1 MKHGYSVWNRIA
13 FPALSGAALL
23 ACADAHAQSASAQAT
38 ELKEVVVTAMRRT
51 EDIQDTSVSATV
63 LSGDMLENKGVLDLY
78 ALQYAAPGIT
88 VTQYGSANVFNI
100 RGLGRSQVDIDVP
113 SGVVIYRD
121 GTPTVAG
128 YFQSEPYYDM
138 ESIEVY
144 RGPQG
149 TFVGKSAAGGA
160 VFINTNDPER
170 GNTYGSVEAGVG
182 AYDAIEGTAIF
193 NTSLGEGAALRLGY
207 NHYERGNFYDSI
219 TGTYAGH
226 PGEVD
231 NNSFRLGLLLEP
243 GDKFKA
249 VLKVDY
255 NDLDFGGNV
264 TTVYGQK
271 PLGDVVQNVN
281 KFVYTDQSFRT
292 VLDLKY
298 LNDNGI
304 TFSSLSGYQ
313 DIASVNNLDLNA
325 TLPAFYFFNSRIDAQ
340 VYSQE
345 FNLISPNDQ
354 AFKWVLGAFWQK
366 QISKLPPW
374 QQGGFNFIGDPGFLP
389 GVGLVTPWA
398 TSPWDNSEIDTGL
411 FAHVAIPLSD
421 RVELEIGARSS
432 EYSRDQFTEWLLD
445 IGAAYAST
453 PPTTPWPGTTA
464 GGDRQSLNENSF
476 DWQVALNVDVRP
488 DQHVYGL
495 VSRGHISGGI
505 NIFPPFLS
513 YKEMEVIN
521 YEAGWKGSWVDDQFR
536 TQFTVYY
543 EEFND
548 YQASFSQIV
557 AGGLNNPTN
566 RNAETRSH
574 QSGVELSGQARFEKL
589 SIDFGAAFL
598 DSELGTFSDVQD
610 PFCLCIVD
618 LTGRRAPFSPELT
631 ANIGIAY
638 DMRIGEFTV
647 TPRVDYSHVDPTQAA
662 LWATDMETLDSRDL
676 FNAQIQLVPSSNK
689 WSATLWGT
697 NVGDRQYIAG
707 IQNNATLY
715 YAAPPAQYGLRV
727 KYNF

>member
-1 MKHGYSVWNRIA
+1 MKHGFSVWNRIA
-13 FPALSGAALL
+13 LPALSGAALVFGT
-23 ACADAHAQSASAQAT
+23 DAQAQT
-38 ELKEVVVTAMRRT
+38 ADTSSAVLKEVVVTATRRS

-63 LSGDMLENKGVLDLY
+63 LSGELLTEKGVLDLY

-128 YFQSEPYYDM
+128 YFQNEPYFDM
-138 ESIEVY
+138 DSIEVY

-182 AYDAIEGTAIF
+182 DYDAIEGTAVF
-193 NTSLGEGAALRLGY
+193 NTPLGEKAALRMGY
-207 NHYERGNFYDSI
+207 SHYERGNFYDSI
-219 TGTYAGH
+219 TGNYAGH

-243 GDKFKA
+243 SDHFRA
-249 VLKVDY
+249 VLKLDY
-255 NDLDFGGNV
+255 HDLDFGGNV
-264 TTVYGQK
+264 TTVYGEK

-281 KFVYTDQSFRT
+281 KFAYTDQSFRT

-298 LNDNGI
+298 LFDNGI

-313 DIASVNNLDLNA
+313 DIESVNNLDLNA
-325 TLPAFYFFNSRIDAQ
+325 TLPLPYFFNSRIDAQ

-354 AFKWVLGAFWQK
+354 AFKWVLGVFWQ
-366 QISKLPPW
+366 QQDSLLPPW

-389 GVGLVTPWA
+389 GVGLQYPWA
-398 TSPWDNSEIDTGL
+398 TSPWDNTETDSAV
-411 FAHVAIPLSD
+411 FAHVAVPLSD
-421 RVELEIGARSS
+421 KAELEVGARYSD
-432 EYSRDQFTEWLLD
+432 YSRDQFTEWLLD
-445 IGAAYAST
+445 FGTAYANQ
-453 PPTTPWPGTTA
+453 PPTAPWPGTTA
-464 GGDRQSLNENSF
+464 GGDRQSLDENSF
-476 DWQVALNVDVRP
+476 DWQVALNFDVRP
-488 DQHVYGL
+488 DQHLYGL
-495 VSRGHISGGI
+495 ISRGHITGGI
-505 NIFPPFLS
+505 NIFPPFLH

-521 YEAGWKGSWVDDQFR
+521 YETGWKGSWADDQFR
-536 TQFTVYY
+536 TQFTLYY
-543 EEFND
+543 ERFKD

-566 RNAETRSH
+566 RNAETTSH
-574 QSGVELSGQARFEKL
+574 QSGVELSGQARFDKL
-589 SIDFGAAFL
+589 SIDFGAAYL
-598 DSELGTFSDVQD
+598 DSELGNFSDVQD
-610 PFCLCIVD
+610 PFCACIVD
-618 LTGRRAPFSPELT
+618 LTGVRAPFSPELT

-638 DMRIGEFTV
+638 DLQVGDFTV

-676 FNAQIQLVPSSNK
+676 FNVQIRLAPSSNK

-707 IQNNATLY
+707 IQNNASLY
-715 YAAPPAQYGLRV
+715 YAAPPRQYGLRV